1 MMNLQD
7 LRDELANRAADA
19 DQHTGDLRPGVQ
31 QKIRRTKQRRTFTV
45 LGALA
50 VVAAVAAGFLPSLTS
65 TPPPADN
72 PPEDY
77 TRDGL
82 TVPGTVGSDKLLKAW
97 IGDHGQ
103 GNLTFAW
110 TPTTNS
116 ITFHGNCEAPAGMSA
131 IRVRIN
137 GWYVG
142 DAFCNTSPGTWSM
155 DSGVTL
161 APDSA
166 FWLTSPVGKPA
177 QVSAELIDLNS
188 RRPIGKEGRLW
199 FGIYSTPSNPP
210 STNGGLARIAPV
222 DAGAYQKDGVVYRK
236 TVGGDTLAAAAV
248 ADPGRLEVRYSFTA
262 TGARLVLHPF
272 CTANAGSDGQN
283 PPYTVEM
290 RVGSKLHTAT
300 CEAFSTDAVLG
311 SSLTMDSPV
320 PAGQRVD
327 VVAKVIPT
335 SPNLVLPDLPSD
347 VRLGLGVY
355 FQGKQRVIDGME
367 LPEQTEV
374 AGYRYRLA
382 EVKTA
387 PGPDRSVWID
397 TPANQP
403 YVVSYGG
410 SPLGTGGGFRAT
422 LTLGKTEATAG
433 LASDEGGPGLARDAH
448 GAGPTERAT
457 LTLDEGNPTKGTLI
471 LAIYLPD

>member
-7 LRDELANRAADA
+7 LRDELATRAADA

-31 QKIRRTKQRRTFTV
+31 QKIRRTKQRRTFTALGVVAV
-45 LGALA
+45 L
-50 VVAAVAAGFLPSLTS
+50 AAVAATLVPT
-65 TPPPADN
+65 TRPVPPADN

-103 GNLTFAW
+103 NKLTFAW

-116 ITFHGNCEAPAGMSA
+116 ITFHANCETAPGMSA
-131 IRVRIN
+131 VRFRIN

-142 DAFCNTSPGTWSM
+142 DATCDTGPQAWAM
-155 DSGVTL
+155 DSGATL
-161 APDSA
+161 TPDSA
-166 FWLTSPVGKPA
+166 FWLASPVGKPA
-177 QVSAELIDLNS
+177 QVSAELIDLES
-188 RRPIGKEGRLW
+188 GRPAGTGGRVW
-199 FGIYSTPSNPP
+199 FGIYSTPPDPP
-210 STNGGLARIAPV
+210 SSNGAPARLAPV

-236 TVGGDTLAAAAV
+236 TVGGNTLAAARV
-248 ADPGRLEVRYSFTA
+248 ADPGRLDVRFSFTA
-262 TGARLVLHPF
+262 TGARLALRPF
-272 CTANAGSDGQN
+272 CTANARTYDD

-290 RVGSKLHTAT
+290 RVGPGQPFKAT
-300 CEAFSTDAVLG
+300 CEANSTDAAAG
-311 SSLTMDSPV
+311 GGLTIASPV

-327 VVAKVIPT
+327 VVAKVVPT
-335 SPNLVLPDLPSD
+335 SPKLVLPDLPPD
-347 VRLGLGVY
+347 ALLGMGVY
-355 FQGKQRVIDGME
+355 FEGPQRVIDGME

-387 PGPDRSVWID
+387 PGPDRSISTD
-397 TPANQP
+397 TPADQP
-403 YVVSYGG
+403 YVVAYGG
-410 SPLGTGGGFRAT
+410 SPLGTGGGFRAS
-422 LTLGKTEATAG
+422 LTVGKTEASVG
-433 LASDEGGPGLARDAH
+433 LAPDAGGMGIGWDAH
-448 GAGPTERAT
+448 GAAPTERAT
-457 LTLDEGNPTKGTLI
+457 LTVAEGKPTKGTLI